1 MYLLHTRWR
10 WWMGKS
16 TNFAGHSPFSP
27 VYRKEIMNWVII
39 ITLRHLLLV
48 FVLTRLNLL
57 VVDNWAMTI
66 VLFTLAVN
74 YELTLE
80 KVIMEMRALVYV
92 ILNISSPCQ
101 QGVLAVVWA
110 VDWIGC

>member
-1 MYLLHTRWR
+1 
-10 WWMGKS
+10 MGKS
-16 TNFAGHSPFSP
+16 TKFAGHSSFSP

-74 YELTLE
+74 YKLTLA

-92 ILNISSPCQ
+92 ILTISSPCQ